1 MTINY
6 LDQFQPGQPIDVE
19 VLNKLIQN
27 VNFLASQIAQIYKL
41 PAPQAPNPTNTGG
54 SGNTGGNTDGDS
66 NPIDVTPNVTNL
78 SINLSFTARFNNQTL
93 QQKTVEKAM
102 IEKAL
107 SGKTISDFE
116 IVGVSVKSLMFIPA
130 SAKNSDTKAAAT
142 GAQLSGL
149 KVSKNIIS
157 FTPKPISGS
166 YKSGVN
172 APSSTATNMYGRLY
186 INLGLD
192 LKVKY

>member
-27 VNFLASQIAQIYKL
+27 VNYLSSQIAQIYKL
-41 PAPQAPNPTNTGG
+41 PAPQAPNPTNTG
-54 SGNTGGNTDGDS
+54 STGNTSGNTDGDS
-66 NPIDVTPNVTNL
+66 NPVDITGNITNL

-93 QQKTVEKAM
+93 QQKTIEKTMVEKA
-102 IEKAL
+102 L
-107 SGKTISDFE
+107 GGKTITAFE
-116 IVGVSVKSLMFIPA
+116 ILGVSVKSLMFIPA
-130 SAKNSDTKAAAT
+130 SAKNDSTKAAAT
-142 GAQLSGL
+142 GAQLAGL
-149 KVSKNIIS
+149 KTSKGVIS
-157 FTPKPISGS
+157 FTPKPISGT

-192 LKVKY
+192 LKVTY